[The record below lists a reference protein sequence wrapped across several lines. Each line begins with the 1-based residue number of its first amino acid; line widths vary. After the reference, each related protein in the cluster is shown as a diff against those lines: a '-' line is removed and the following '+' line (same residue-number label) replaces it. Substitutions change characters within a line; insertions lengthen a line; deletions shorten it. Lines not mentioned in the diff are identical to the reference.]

1 MILAEITYVP
11 VGEGTSASIYVNAAL
26 EEFKKSGIR
35 FYTNSMGT
43 VVEAESLD
51 RIFEAVKR
59 GEERIL
65 GMGIKRVETYIKI
78 DHRIDKENT
87 VDGKMKEIK
96 VK

>member
-26 EEFKKSGIR
+26 EEFRKSGIR

-43 VVEAESLD
+43 VLEASSLD
-51 RIFEAVKR
+51 MIFEAVKR

-78 DHRIDKENT
+78 DHRTDKDNT
-87 VDGKMKEIK
+87 VEGKMKEIR

>member
-43 VVEAESLD
+43 VIEAESLD